1 MYSIQFTLFCTVK
14 IPFFSPS
21 NHNFFGKKTDQYQ
34 YLSNCTPAPQ
44 QSTDNKLG
52 LKQEGEGEREGV
64 GTQMRKCS
72 DNDIDP
78 RTHQGR
84 ELNHSAGCNK
94 S

>member
-1 MYSIQFTLFCTVK
+1 MSI
-14 IPFFSPS
+14 SE
-21 NHNFFGKKTDQYQ
+21 
-34 YLSNCTPAPQ
+34 
-44 QSTDNKLG
+44 LG
-52 LKQEGEGEREGV
+52 LKQEGEGERGRGGEGERKGV

-78 RTHQGR
+78 RAQQGR

>member
-1 MYSIQFTLFCTVK
+1 MR
-14 IPFFSPS
+14 
-21 NHNFFGKKTDQYQ
+21 G
-34 YLSNCTPAPQ
+34 
-44 QSTDNKLG
+44 G
-52 LKQEGEGEREGV
+52 EGERGRGGEGEGEREREGV